1 MAVKPSMLFTTDDP
15 NLRVAGIQPS
25 LRALITKLMQATDA
39 AAFAGANDP
48 TAAEQLR
55 ADMHT
60 ARYNLEVYLSQRMS
74 K

>member
-1 MAVKPSMLFTTDDP
+1 MTYRPSMLFTTDDP

-25 LRALITKLMQATDA
+25 LRVLITKLMQATDA

-48 TAAEQLR
+48 ATAEQLR
-55 ADMHT
+55 ADMRT

>member
-1 MAVKPSMLFTTDDP
+1 MTYRPSTLFTNDDP
-15 NLRVAGIQPS
+15 NLRVGDIPS
-25 LRALITKLMQATDA
+25 PLRALITKLMQATDA
-39 AAFAGANDP
+39 ASFAGAHDP
-48 TAAEQLR
+48 ATAEQLR